1 MKEDFDAIRS
11 QAIQY
16 ALDMNQKSKAYDN
29 RSNFNNNKYV
39 NNIFNSG
46 TKINNKNS
54 GDISLILALI
64 LLLTQDGADM
74 PLMLAL
80 IYIMT

>member
-1 MKEDFDAIRS
+1 MNEDFDAIRS

-16 ALDMNQKSKAYDN
+16 AMDMNQKSKTYNN
-29 RSNFNNNKYV
+29 RSNLNDNKYI

-46 TKINNKNS
+46 TKFNNKNS